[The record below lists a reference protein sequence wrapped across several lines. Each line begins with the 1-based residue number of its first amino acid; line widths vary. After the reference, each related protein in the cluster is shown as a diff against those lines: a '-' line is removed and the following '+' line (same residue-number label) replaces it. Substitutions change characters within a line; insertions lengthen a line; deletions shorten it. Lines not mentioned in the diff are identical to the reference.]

1 VEQNWGRSPRWN
13 SLRLTPTNQTQG
25 RLYDRSEIDFALLLT
40 ASPLIA
46 QAAEGRKYGYGAE
59 TCGHYVSA
67 REGFRQGSA
76 KDRFEVLMY
85 LSWLDGFATAMSA
98 KQSKDVFKGK
108 DFDAIAVW
116 LETYCRENPLDS
128 FLIASSETTHSMGKE

>member
-1 VEQNWGRSPRWN
+1 MTGRKS
-13 SLRLTPTNQTQG
+13 
-25 RLYDRSEIDFALLLT
+25 IVALLLA
-40 ASPLIA
+40 ASPLMA
-46 QAAEGRKYGYGAE
+46 QAADGRNYGYGAE

-67 REGFRQGSA
+67 REGFRKGSA
-76 KDRFEVLMY
+76 RDRVEVLMY

-108 DFDAIAVW
+108 DSDAIARW

-128 FLIASSETTHSMGKE
+128 FLIASSKLLTALEKNER